1 MWEEVLKKYRNR
13 IPQKARKLID
23 DLMADYEWRSVSE
36 IYRLLDLSEFKHRR
50 TGVEINDSHITP
62 YLTYG
67 IEFLREGGHWNKLRY
82 EKQKKG
88 TVTVYRL
95 VR

>member
-1 MWEEVLKKYRNR
+1 MWEGVLKRYRNR

-36 IYRLLDLSEFKHRR
+36 IYRLLDLSEFKHLK
-50 TGVEINDSHITP
+50 TGVEINDAHITP
-62 YLTYG
+62 YLTHSMS
-67 IEFLREGGHWNKLRY
+67 LRSHTLKY
-82 EKQKKG
+82 ERQKPD